1 MGRRPAPLE
10 PRKVTVNG
18 GEVRWEVR
26 IPAELRK
33 QEGKTRRYFLKQAE
47 ALGYC
52 NRLRTDARRF
62 SDKAHGLTDAQKIE
76 AQACFEQLAQWP
88 GATLT
93 AAVAHYGAHLNQ
105 QARSV
110 TLAELGER
118 IVADKRALGGRGA
131 GKRTLDEISE
141 RWGRFSRDL
150 GADRL
155 ASEISPEMVND
166 WIVGL
171 PVALPTKRGYR
182 RVLHGVFAFA
192 ADRVRRWVQTNPVSD
207 VELPT
212 SKRERVS
219 LFTPEETAA
228 FLGAAVPEMRP
239 FLAICAFAGARPDQ
253 AKAIQWE
260 QVHLD
265 RHEIEIPAGTDK
277 VDRERIVPIQPNL
290 AAWLEQVPA
299 ALRCGP
305 LFYSRAFFRHAVRD
319 SNLGPWE
326 QDVLRHSY
334 CSYRL
339 KITGSFGTVADE
351 AGNSEK
357 IIRERY
363 YRSVSPA
370 VAAAYFALLPPTL
383 PAGYQHLRKLTRW
396 NMAAARAARV
406 LPSPQDK

>member
-18 GEVRWEVR
+18 GKVRWEVR

-33 QEGKTRRYFLKQAE
+33 QQGKTRRYFLKQAE
-47 ALGYC
+47 AQGFC
-52 NRLRTDARRF
+52 NTLRTDARRF

-76 AQACFEQLAQWP
+76 AQACFEQLQQWS

-93 AAVAHYGAHLNQ
+93 AAVAHYGAHLSQ

-110 TLAELGER
+110 TLAELGGR
-118 IVADKRALGGRGA
+118 IVADKQALGGRGA
-131 GKRTLDEISE
+131 GKRTLSEITE

-150 GADRL
+150 GVDRL
-155 ASEISPEMVND
+155 ASDISPEEVND
-166 WIVGL
+166 WLIGL

-219 LFTPEETAA
+219 LFTPEETAV
-228 FLGAAVPEMRP
+228 FLGAAVPELRP
-239 FLAICAFAGARPDQ
+239 FLAVCAFAGARPDQ
-253 AKAIQWE
+253 AKTIRWE
-260 QVHLD
+260 QIHLD
-265 RHEIEIPAGTDK
+265 RREIEIPAGTDK
-277 VDRERIVPIQPNL
+277 VDRERNVPIQPNL

-299 ALRCGP
+299 AMRRGR
-305 LFYSRAFFRHAVRD
+305 LFYSRRFFRRAVSD
-319 SNLGPWE
+319 AKLGPWE
-326 QDVLRHSY
+326 QDILRHGY

-370 VAAAYFALLPPTL
+370 VAAAYFALVPPAL
-383 PAGYQHLRKLTRW
+383 PAGYMHRLKLNKW
-396 NMAAARAARV
+396 NMAPALAARV
-406 LPSPQDK
+406 LPT